1 MIMTPACFTIAA
13 MLWWRIGALGFLYDP
28 ALERTTVWQGFKNA
42 FADFGRSIVL
52 GARIIAS
59 QRKFMWLPVGYSLA
73 LYAHRYLENG
83 LVPVL
88 AQGYFGKP
96 AYSQILVGGSNFGE
110 LLGALL
116 VLLIGNLLPTP
127 IPWLRMDACLLG
139 LVWILPFYYY
149 KAT

>member
-42 FADFGRSIVL
+42 FVDFGRSIVL
-52 GARIIAS
+52 GGRIIAS

-127 IPWLRMDACLLG
+127 IPWLRMDALLLG